1 MKAKH
6 LLKKRMLAIIML
18 LTLSSFIDISAQ
30 SVGSTFTVNNCVRW
44 VRGTSNGYT
53 GMSCRVLS
61 TEDGTVEAYWNSG
74 DTPDGFFYATE
85 IEIPEYVTYNNKR
98 WRVSSICQI
107 PLCQGSGA
115 KLKKA
120 ILPNSLEI
128 IGNSAFD
135 DIGYGTKF
143 EIVGAQIVNKIG
155 KRAFWY
161 CRNNSYFIDFTYVE
175 EIGRAA
181 FYGCDSLHVVHL
193 PNIKKIEPT
202 AFMFVQQ
209 GAPTATTKG
218 LSEIVLGSDLEEIP
232 DSCFYNQTILKDFD
246 IPSNVNRIGKR
257 AFWNCRSLQHVVIP
271 EKVKTIEVA
280 TFQTCQRM
288 SYIELP
294 SGLTQIKDSA
304 FYYCS
309 NLDTIVVHSMTPPSI
324 SGSLAFFNCPRSVL
338 YVPYGRKAAYQAAN
352 IWKNFTKII
361 EMEPE
366 TILATGIT
374 LNKSSLTLTSAGQT
388 STLVATVTP
397 SNATNKSVT
406 WTSSNTSVAT
416 VSSTG
421 VVTAKANGTTN
432 ITAKTADGTNLTAQC
447 TVTVDIKATSIT
459 LNQSALSFTAANQTA
474 TLVATVTPSTA
485 ANKNVTWTSSNT
497 NVVTVDNNGLVTA
510 VAAGSA
516 TITATTNDGTNLSAS
531 CEVTVSISTEKK
543 GDTNGDNE
551 VSVTDYLAIANHIL
565 GINVENFNAS
575 AADVNGDNDV
585 SVVDYVGVA
594 NIILYGNYTGPA
606 ANAVKGQHI
615 EQPSAWME
623 AIGTEDGNLNLLLH
637 EMKPFAAFQMDINL
651 PEGVEII
658 DAKMSKKSLTR
669 NLGISKLE
677 DGTWRLLYGTL
688 ENKAVALDGD
698 NLLTLELASAG
709 AHSGTV
715 SFENIVLV
723 DNHASATKL
732 NAVYVGLPT
741 SIRVIEGGSLINIDG
756 YDLAGRKITNPGL
769 KKGIYIVNGKKVF
782 VK

>member
-1 MKAKH
+1 MGQTK
-6 LLKKRMLAIIML
+6 LKTV
-18 LTLSSFIDISAQ
+18 TLGSSI
-30 SVGSTFTVNNCVRW
+30 
-44 VRGTSNGYT
+44 
-53 GMSCRVLS
+53 
-61 TEDGTVEAYWNSG
+61 
-74 DTPDGFFYATE
+74 
-85 IEIPEYVTYNNKR
+85 IEI
-98 WRVSSICQI
+98 
-107 PLCQGSGA
+107 G
-115 KLKKA
+115 
-120 ILPNSLEI
+120 
-128 IGNSAFD
+128 
-135 DIGYGTKF
+135 
-143 EIVGAQIVNKIG
+143 
-155 KRAFWY
+155 
-161 CRNNSYFIDFTYVE
+161 
-175 EIGRAA
+175 
-181 FYGCDSLHVVHL
+181 
-193 PNIKKIEPT
+193 
-202 AFMFVQQ
+202 
-209 GAPTATTKG
+209 
-218 LSEIVLGSDLEEIP
+218 
-232 DSCFYNQTILKDFD
+232 
-246 IPSNVNRIGKR
+246 
-257 AFWNCRSLQHVVIP
+257 
-271 EKVKTIEVA
+271 
-280 TFQTCQRM
+280 
-288 SYIELP
+288 
-294 SGLTQIKDSA
+294 DSA
-304 FYYCS
+304 FYSCNTLTS
-309 NLDTIVVHSMTPPSI
+309 VTVGFSTPPIITSNTFSNRANAI
-324 SGSLAFFNCPRSVL
+324 L
-338 YVPYGRKAAYQAAN
+338 YVPYGSKGAYEGATY
-352 IWKNFTKII
+352 WKQFKEII
-361 EMEPE
+361 EMAPE

-551 VSVTDYLAIANHIL
+551 VSVTDYLAIANYIL
-565 GINVENFNAS
+565 GQNVANFNAS

-594 NIILYGNYTGPA
+594 NIILYGNYTGPS

-732 NAVYVGLPT
+732 NDVYVGLPT
-741 SIRVIEGGSLINIDG
+741 VIRTIEGGSLINIDG

-769 KKGIYIVNGKKVF
+769 KKGIYIVNGKKVL